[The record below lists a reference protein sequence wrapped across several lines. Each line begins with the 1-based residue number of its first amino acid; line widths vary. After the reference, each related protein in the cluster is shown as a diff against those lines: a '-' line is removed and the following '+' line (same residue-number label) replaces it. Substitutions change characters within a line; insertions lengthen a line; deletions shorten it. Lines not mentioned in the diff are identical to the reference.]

1 MQNANDK
8 CRSPITNKCL
18 DNGWV
23 LLLLLIL
30 STTKMRPHKQRMMML
45 NKNWKYDN
53 RSAVTINVSTN
64 LTWWTSMIIMTAV
77 TPFLIGI
84 EVCSGHVD
92 RNVGVRWWWQQYV
105 KTELS
110 PAQASPAQAA
120 AASQN
125 KIWSWSRFSSTLL
138 QCSSLTLT
146 AAPGWSFCW
155 VVKFWWGMAETRH
168 EPWTVTTNTL
178 QVERT
183 GFYSLQAGQAARHR
197 WWRNNY
203 SMCP

>member
-1 MQNANDK
+1 MDTSGLWMTMQNANDK

-30 STTKMRPHKQRMMML
+30 STTEMRPHKQRMMML

-110 PAQASPAQAA
+110 PAQASPAQP
-120 AASQN
+120 SPGCSCLTKQN
-125 KIWSWSRFSSTLL
+125 MILVSFLL
-138 QCSSLTLT
+138 HP
-146 AAPGWSFCW
+146 AP
-155 VVKFWWGMAETRH
+155 V
-168 EPWTVTTNTL
+168 L
-178 QVERT
+178 QPD
-183 GFYSLQAGQAARHR
+183 SD
-197 WWRNNY
+197 WRPQDGVFVG
-203 SMCP
+203 S